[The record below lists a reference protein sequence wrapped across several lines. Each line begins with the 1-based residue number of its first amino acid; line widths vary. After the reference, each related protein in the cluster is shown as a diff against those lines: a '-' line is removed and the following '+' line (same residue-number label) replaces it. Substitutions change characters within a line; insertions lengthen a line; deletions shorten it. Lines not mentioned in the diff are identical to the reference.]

1 MRAFN
6 LSPLHAQKSSWS
18 RLGLATATGNK
29 NVQKLR
35 RLSQKRQTCFLAW
48 SLLRESKIRLFSYF
62 LRSLVLKPIIDCFPF
77 YQQRIWHFCFS
88 VISSSLRF
96 TNSKSKWAKNPILT
110 VWVLWVPLA
119 CLMQPRVGFP
129 PALSE
134 VLKAHLGQRTKHI
147 KIDISISLFIPLSNG
162 EENLGFPW
170 KPYPLYH

>member
-18 RLGLATATGNK
+18 RLGLATATGSK

-88 VISSSLRF
+88 VITSSLRF
-96 TNSKSKWAKNPILT
+96 TNSESKWAKNPILT
-110 VWVLWVPLA
+110 VSGALGAACVLDA
-119 CLMQPRVGFP
+119 NEKPRVGFP

-147 KIDISISLFIPLSNG
+147 KKWYFYQPVHPV
-162 EENLGFPW
+162 E
-170 KPYPLYH
+170 